1 MSFHPLTH
9 LEFSKPD
16 AARDPTGHK
25 VWLSAEIMPHILA
38 ARRYS
43 SAFSAMPLPRIV
55 ELGSGTGLC
64 GIAAASL
71 GFSTT
76 LTDGEPEVVSLL
88 KRNVAL
94 NRFEDS
100 TFVEHLLWDASSAL
114 ASRGTFDL
122 VISCDCVYYVEVL
135 PKLCSAA
142 MAAGRPSCHTF
153 FTFKC
158 DESPAAE
165 QQRCDDAVVKAA
177 EAAGYAHSGTY
188 DIGPHT
194 PLPFASKD
202 ALTKAGDMGM
212 RMFIFCD
219 GNSAEAGNFKRLLL
233 DKY

>member
-1 MSFHPLTH
+1 MKRSSSSSSSSGSDCEAAFLADDAVASYAVHSKRCVTFTFSESITTTINLFCSYELSPFDM

-100 TFVEHLLWDASSAL
+100 TFVEHLFV
-114 ASRGTFDL
+114 GC
-122 VISCDCVYYVEVL
+122 I
-135 PKLCSAA
+135 
-142 MAAGRPSCHTF
+142 
-153 FTFKC
+153 
-158 DESPAAE
+158 
-165 QQRCDDAVVKAA
+165 
-177 EAAGYAHSGTY
+177 
-188 DIGPHT
+188 
-194 PLPFASKD
+194 
-202 ALTKAGDMGM
+202 
-212 RMFIFCD
+212 
-219 GNSAEAGNFKRLLL
+219 KRLGV
-233 DKY
+233 KGHV